1 MLTPSQIAGK
11 PNVMSIMVPDY
22 DFEGQNRWDGTLM
35 AGSYYTSNTLQTF
48 DYQGTPCDAQ
58 GDEND

>member
-1 MLTPSQIAGK
+1 MLTPSQIAVK

-35 AGSYYTSNTLQTF
+35 AGSHTFNSIQTF
-48 DYQGTPCDAQ
+48 SSSGNPCDSQ
-58 GDEND
+58 NDSND

>member
-1 MLTPSQIAGK
+1 MLTPSQIAVK

-35 AGSYYTSNTLQTF
+35 ASWSSNSVQTF
-48 DYQGTPCDAQ
+48 NDQGSPCDAQ
-58 GDEND
+58 HDEND

>member
-1 MLTPSQIAGK
+1 MLTPSQIAVK

-35 AGSYYTSNTLQTF
+35 AGGYTIDTIRTF
-48 DYQGTPCDAQ
+48 DVSGNPTDGL
-58 GDEND
+58 GDNND